1 MDPKKQISEL
11 VQALNKY
18 SHEYY
23 VNDNPSISDEAY
35 DALMRELEALEA
47 EYPEYVLESSPTK
60 RVGDVVSEKLEKI
73 TFTTPMMSLANAF
86 SYDELRDFDRK
97 IKKEGFTPTYVVEL
111 KIDGIASSSS
121 FENGK
126 FVLGATRGDGSTG
139 ENITANLMKVKSLPK
154 ILTKSIDI
162 EVRGEVYMKR
172 DVFSSLN
179 EERKA
184 NGEEEFKNPR
194 NAAGG
199 SLRQLDASIT
209 EKRKLDLFSYTIV
222 NPSLYGLNTQYD
234 ALKFLE
240 ELGFSVNPEYR
251 KLNNIEEVIEFI
263 DNFKDKRSDLNYETD
278 GVVIKVN
285 EFALYEK
292 IGYTVKSP
300 KWAIAYKFPAMEVE
314 TKLLDIT
321 YSIGR
326 TGSVN
331 PNAVLS
337 PVMIAGS
344 LVQRATLNNEDFI
357 KERDIHIGDY
367 VIVRKAGEIIPEV
380 VRVNF
385 DKRKDTIPF
394 KMINNCPSCGGDIVR
409 KADEAVHYC
418 INPNCPGIRLASL
431 IYFASKSAMDID
443 GMGERIVEDLVNLGF
458 IDKITD
464 IYRLKNHRDELLK
477 LERMGEKS
485 VTNLLNAIEAS
496 KNNPLHQV
504 ITSLGIKLVG
514 TKLAKTLTQK
524 YYSLSELMN
533 ATYDE
538 LVSIRDIGSNTAINI
553 VNYFKENK
561 DLVNELIELGI
572 NPVVEKKVNASLI
585 FSGKTFVLTGKL
597 ETLTREEATEL
608 IEKNGGK
615 TSSSVSKNTSY
626 VLAGS
631 DAGSK
636 LKKAQDLNIE
646 IINEEKFLRLIGE

>member
-1 MDPKKQISEL
+1 MDPKKQINEL
-11 VQALNKY
+11 VQTLNKY

-47 EYPEYVLESSPTK
+47 EYPEYVLDNSPTK
-60 RVGDVVSEKLEKI
+60 RVGDVVSEKLDKI
-73 TFTTPMMSLANAF
+73 TFATPMMSLANAF
-86 SYDELRDFDRK
+86 SYDELRDFERK
-97 IKKEGFTPTYVVEL
+97 IKKEGFNPTYVAEL
-111 KIDGIASSSS
+111 KIDGIASSSR

-154 ILTKSIDI
+154 ILKKNIDI

-179 EERKA
+179 EIRKA
-184 NGEEEFKNPR
+184 SGEEEFKNPR

-209 EKRKLDLFSYTIV
+209 EKRNLDMFSYTVV
-222 NPSLYGLNTQYD
+222 NPNQYGINTQYD

-240 ELGFSVNPEYR
+240 QLGFSVNPEYR
-251 KLNNIEEVIEFI
+251 KFNNIEEVIEFI
-263 DNFKDKRSDLNYETD
+263 ENFKDKRIDLNYETD

-285 EFALYEK
+285 EFALHEE

-367 VIVRKAGEIIPEV
+367 VVVRKAGEIIPEV

-385 DKRKDTIPF
+385 DKRRDTIPF
-394 KMINNCPSCGGDIVR
+394 KMIDRCPSCGGDIVR
-409 KADEAVHYC
+409 KADEAVHFC
-418 INPNCPGIRLASL
+418 INPACPGIRLASL

-458 IDKITD
+458 IEKITD
-464 IYRLKNHRDELLK
+464 IYRLKYKREVMLN

-485 VTNLLNAIEAS
+485 VTNLLNAIEES
-496 KNNPLHQV
+496 KSNPLHQV

-524 YYSLSELMN
+524 YHSLSELMN
-533 ATYDE
+533 ASYDE

-553 VNYFKENK
+553 VKYFEENK
-561 DLVNELIELGI
+561 VMVNELIELGI
-572 NPVVEKKVNASLI
+572 NPVVEKKENSLLI

-646 IINEEKFLRLIGE
+646 IINEEKFLELIGE